1 MSDPGSGSGRPVA
14 VVAPRRGVRAA
25 AFRLVVI
32 IAALLTL
39 AYLAASWA
47 ARLATTPHPTLHGVW
62 PQPPL
67 VIAHQG
73 GDGLWPSNTRLAFD
87 RAARLGVDVLE
98 MDVHLAADGELV
110 VIHDDTVDRT
120 TDAVGAV
127 VELDTEALSSVDAG
141 YAWSPERDGGR
152 QPYRGAG
159 VGVPRLVDVLR
170 DHPAAPLLIEIK
182 PPGPQTA
189 GALCATLR
197 RDGRVGDA
205 VVASFHEDATAAFR
219 AACPEVA
226 TGATPNE
233 VRTFLVLARL
243 RLAGP
248 YRPPFEVLQVPVRQ
262 GSITIVTPAFVR
274 AAHAKGVQVQVW
286 TIDDADEMRRLF
298 DMGVDGVITDRP
310 DRALA
315 VTGRSVPEDA
325 VPSFVAP

>member
-1 MSDPGSGSGRPVA
+1 MSDPGAGSGRPIA

-25 AFRLVVI
+25 ALRLVAI
-32 IAALLTL
+32 IVALLVL
-39 AYLAASWA
+39 AFLAASWS
-47 ARLATTPHPTLHGVW
+47 ARVATTPHPTLHGVW
-62 PQPPL
+62 PEPPL

-73 GDGLWPSNTRLAFD
+73 GDGLWPSSTRFAFD
-87 RAARLGVDVLE
+87 RAAQLGADVLE

-110 VIHDDTVDRT
+110 AIHDDTVDRT
-120 TDAVGAV
+120 TEGEGPVA
-127 VELDTEALSSVDAG
+127 ELDADALSALDAG
-141 YAWSPERDGGR
+141 YDWSPGRDGGR

-159 VGVPRLVDVLR
+159 AGVPRLVEVLR

-182 PPGPQTA
+182 PPGRRTA

-197 RDGRVGDA
+197 SEGRIGDA

-226 TGATPNE
+226 SGATPNE

-262 GSITIVTPAFVR
+262 GAITIVTPAFVR
-274 AAHAKGVQVQVW
+274 ASHAKGVQVHVW

-298 DMGVDGVITDRP
+298 EMGVDGVITDRP
-310 DRALA
+310 DRGLA
-315 VTGRSVPEDA
+315 VTGRPVPDDV